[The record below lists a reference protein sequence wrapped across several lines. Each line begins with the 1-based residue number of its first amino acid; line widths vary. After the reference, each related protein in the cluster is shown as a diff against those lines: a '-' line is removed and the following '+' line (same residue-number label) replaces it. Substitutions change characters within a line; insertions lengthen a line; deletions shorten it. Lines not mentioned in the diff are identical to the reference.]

1 MHSFRKN
8 SHKGHEGHKA
18 AVTIGDA
25 TDEFLPLTTLN
36 SLLLAICEICG
47 YLLSSVLG
55 LLQLHRFEFGEDVAD
70 ENVCLD
76 PQRDAFVVIR

>member
-1 MHSFRKN
+1 MKSSGCGKSSAFN
-8 SHKGHEGHKA
+8 IA
-18 AVTIGDA
+18 ASNCLISVHYA
-25 TDEFLPLTTLN
+25 LN
-36 SLLLAICEICG
+36 SILQVLASEVQK
-47 YLLSSVLG
+47 SA